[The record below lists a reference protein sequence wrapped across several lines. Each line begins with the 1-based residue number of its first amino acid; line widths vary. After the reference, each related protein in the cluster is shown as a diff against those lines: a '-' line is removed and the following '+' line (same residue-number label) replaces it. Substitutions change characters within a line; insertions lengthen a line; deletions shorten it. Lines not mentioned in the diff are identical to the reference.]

1 MKKLAI
7 VAVALLAI
15 AAIGVYWVYNSL
27 DVIVKVALEHY
38 GPDVAGVSVTVGSV
52 SISPRDG
59 RGSLKGVEI
68 GNPAGFSA
76 PRAARLGEVS
86 VALDPATM
94 TVRAPIVIVHDI
106 TIESPAIT
114 YERGK
119 GGTNLDA
126 IQGNIAAYVSRSA
139 PLSPGGDGSAPVA
152 DARHRFVIEK
162 LAIRGARVTMTTAG
176 LKGQG
181 ISFDI
186 PDIELTDVGK
196 ARGGVTASE
205 VANLVA
211 STLISRISQ
220 KVLTNLDL
228 LRKGGVEGAMDALKG
243 LLK

>member
-7 VAVALLAI
+7 VAAALLAI
-15 AAIGVYWVYNSL
+15 AAIGVYWAYNSL

-38 GPDVAGVSVTVGSV
+38 GPDVAGVSVTVGGV
-52 SISPRDG
+52 SISPHDG

-76 PRAARLGEVS
+76 PRAARLGEIS
-86 VALDPATM
+86 IALDPATL
-94 TVRAPIVIVHDI
+94 RAPIVIVHDI
-106 TIESPAIT
+106 TIDSPVIT

-126 IQGNIAAYVSRSA
+126 IQRNIAAYVSRSA
-139 PLSPGGDGSAPVA
+139 PVSPGGDGSAPVT
-152 DARHRFVIEK
+152 DARHKFVIEK
-162 LAIRGARVTMTTAG
+162 LSIRGAKVTMTTAG

-181 ISFDI
+181 VSFDI

-196 ARGGVTASE
+196 GRGGVTASE
-205 VANLVA
+205 AANLVA
-211 STLISRISQ
+211 SALISRISQ
-220 KVLTNLDL
+220 KVLTNVDL

>member
-1 MKKLAI
+1 VKRLAI
-7 VAVALLAI
+7 VVAALLAI
-15 AAIGVYWVYNSL
+15 AAIGVYWAYNSL

-38 GPDVAGVSVTVGSV
+38 GPGIAGVSVTVGGV
-52 SISPRDG
+52 SISPHDG

-76 PRAARLGEVS
+76 PRAARLGEIS
-86 VALDPATM
+86 VVLDPA

-106 TIESPAIT
+106 TIDSPVIT

-126 IQGNIAAYVSRSA
+126 IQKNIAAYVGRSA
-139 PLSPGGDGSAPVA
+139 PVSSAGDGSTPVA
-152 DARHRFVIEK
+152 DTRHKFVIEK
-162 LAIRGARVTMTTAG
+162 LSIRGAKVTMTTAG

-181 ISFDI
+181 VSFDI

-196 ARGGVTASE
+196 GRGGVTASE
-205 VANLVA
+205 AANLVA

-220 KVLTNLDL
+220 KVLTNIDL